1 MIKIYADRINKL
13 GNPIR
18 VDIQELAPSFTF
30 PVDHDDLFTN
40 LQSFLELIPEKE
52 RINLHYDLALNLEN
66 QNIIP
71 LDIDGIEN
79 LNSIRLEDPNKFR
92 ELCISYLKM
101 VANHFQLNA
110 NKLGCIFSGAGL
122 HILIKTDYIFPVG
135 DISEMRETLKEIC
148 SELNY
153 ALSLENLPGF
163 IDCNPFRTKGTLR
176 LPGTMYEKIKNNE
189 KIISECILI
198 AAPIAQPTELSIL
211 KKAPAKETYRRPD
224 TKAVLEGCSFLNFCR
239 ENPDQVTRK
248 QWFMMMGILRHLD
261 SGSELVH
268 SYSALDTKRYDENV
282 TNRNLK
288 DWSESGPPYCD
299 TISKVYQGCR
309 SCPHFDKCTTPLT
322 ITSVDARIEQS
333 KVNGF
338 REIKFK
344 KNGSQEQGRVLYE
357 DLITYFV
364 QTRGEYLIIIGSDVV
379 YQYNGKFYDKLD
391 ESMTKAWAKS
401 QISQSTANNAEEFWK
416 ELLLQYKRF
425 VKADIFFTESSG
437 KVNFNNGILVAD
449 TAEFIKHT
457 PKHYFTTVIHQ
468 NYNTDSDCP
477 KFKKFLSEITSGN
490 LSNQNII
497 LEFFGATLANIP
509 SIKFGKM
516 LMLTGDGSTG
526 KSTLLQIM
534 RHCLGIDNV
543 SSVKIK
549 ELGNPDRVYGMLGK
563 TANIVS
569 EVGIDDFRKDSQEVM
584 KSIVTGDP
592 ITVRALYENSISTPL
607 NAKIIVACNKK
618 PVIEDSTDGVHRRIL
633 LVNFHNKFSDA
644 LGNINRD
651 LFSEIKE
658 SEIPGIISLLINHW
672 QKFKANSFKFSESE
686 EMSREL
692 AMYKGQNPMTDFCNE
707 YLIAD
712 KENTKGTPIKDIYTH
727 YKSYCHETGRMA
739 KNRQQLIQDV
749 MDHVAFSL
757 NVKQIDMEYMGRS
770 SMKCLRY
777 VEIPKEGEPE
787 ARF

>member
-1 MIKIYADRINKL
+1 MIKIYADRINDL
-13 GNPIR
+13 GNLTRITLQDLVPNFSY
-18 VDIQELAPSFTF
+18 PSN
-30 PVDHDDLFTN
+30 HDDLFLN
-40 LQSFLELIPEKE
+40 LQSILQTIPENQ
-52 RINLHYDLALNLEN
+52 RVNLHYNLALDIEH

-71 LDIDGIEN
+71 LDIDGVDN
-79 LNSIRLEDPNKFR
+79 LNQIRLEDPLKFR
-92 ELCISYLKM
+92 EICITYLKLT
-101 VANHFQLNA
+101 ATHFKLDA
-110 NKLGCIFSGAGL
+110 NKLGLIFSGSGL
-122 HILIKTDYIFPVG
+122 HILIQTDFTFPVT
-135 DISEMRETLKEIC
+135 DIKDMRETLKEIC

-153 ALSLENLPGF
+153 ELSLNNLSGF
-163 IDCNPFRTKGTLR
+163 IDCAPFRINGTLR
-176 LPGTMYEKIKNNE
+176 LPGTIYEKIKDN
-189 KIISECILI
+189 KVVSSECILI
-198 AAPIAQPTELSIL
+198 ASPIAQPIELSL
-211 KKAPAKETYRRPD
+211 LRKSPNKDTYRKPD
-224 TKAVLEGCSFLNFCR
+224 TKAILEGCSFLNHCR
-239 ENPDQVTRK
+239 ENPEIISRK
-248 QWFMMMGILRHLD
+248 EWFAMMGILRHLD
-261 SGSELVH
+261 NGVELVH
-268 SYSALDTKRYDENV
+268 SYSALDTKRYDEKV

-288 DWSESGPPYCD
+288 DWNESGPPYCD
-299 TISKVYQGCR
+299 TVSKVYSGCR
-309 SCPHFDKCTTPLT
+309 ACPHFERCSTPLT
-322 ITSVDARIEQS
+322 ITSVDAKIEQS
-333 KVNGF
+333 RLNGF
-338 REIKFK
+338 REIRKRK
-344 KNGSQEQGRVLYE
+344 DGSPEPGRVLYD

-364 QTRGEYLIIIGSDVV
+364 QTRGEYVIIVGSDVV

-391 ESMTKAWAKS
+391 QSVTKAWAKA
-401 QISQSTANNAEEFWK
+401 QINQSTSKHVEEFWK

-425 VKADIFFTESSG
+425 IDAKDFFTQSSG
-437 KVNFNNGILVAD
+437 KINFNNGILIAD

-457 PKHYFTTVIHQ
+457 PKHYFTTVIPQ
-468 NYNTDSDCP
+468 NYDKDSDCP
-477 KFKKFLSEITSGN
+477 KFKKFLNEITSQN
-490 LSNQNII
+490 ISNQNII

-534 RHCLGIDNV
+534 RHCLGVDNV

-592 ITVRALYENSISTPL
+592 ITVRALYENQISTPL

-644 LGNINRD
+644 LGNINRN
-651 LFSEIKE
+651 LFSEIRD
-658 SEIPGIISLLINHW
+658 SEIPGIISLLIKHW
-672 QKFKANSFKFSESE
+672 HTFKANNFKFSESE
-686 EMSREL
+686 EMAREL

-707 YLIAD
+707 YLITER
-712 KENTKGTPIKDIYTH
+712 ENTKGSQIKEIYAH

-770 SMKCLRY
+770 SMKFLRY
-777 VEIPKEGEPE
+777 VEIPREGEME
-787 ARF
+787 ERF